1 MSLRLISNP
10 STRVLLFA
18 AARSNITKM
27 STGIPSSTTPT
38 NASIGVKHLAV
49 NTAPGVSLSPH
60 QNVLVGSV
68 LDLFQGHPTLKHLSL
83 WSPSATFTDPLS
95 IATGY
100 NRFAAQ
106 WYGLASLFK
115 PIELL
120 EHRVVSSNNP
130 IEIEM
135 RTRYTLKAVKK
146 ATEISS
152 VVKIWVGD
160 GTGSDLGVKEKEGV
174 PNAEGDRG
182 KIVRLEDRWDGKLP
196 EGMFS
201 EAFRKINAVTVPMM
215 VKVPKTEEEDRKMQA
230 EREKE

>member
-1 MSLRLISNP
+1 
-10 STRVLLFA
+10 
-18 AARSNITKM
+18 M
-27 STGIPSSTTPT
+27 STSIPSSIAQAQASSTQPTPT
-38 NASIGVKHLAV
+38 NESIGVKHTSV
-49 NTAPGVSLSPH
+49 NTVPGVSLSSH
-60 QNVLVGSV
+60 QNLLVGSV

-83 WSPSATFTDPLS
+83 WSPTATFTDPLS
-95 IATGY
+95 IATGH

-106 WYGLASLFK
+106 WYGLASMFR

-120 EHRVVSSNNP
+120 EHRVVSDKNP

-160 GTGSDLGVKEKEGV
+160 GSGSDLGVKEKEGV
-174 PNAEGDRG
+174 PNGERDRG

-201 EAFRKINAVTVPMM
+201 EAFRKINAMTVPVM

>member
-1 MSLRLISNP
+1 MFR
-10 STRVLLFA
+10 
-18 AARSNITKM
+18 
-27 STGIPSSTTPT
+27 
-38 NASIGVKHLAV
+38 
-49 NTAPGVSLSPH
+49 
-60 QNVLVGSV
+60 
-68 LDLFQGHPTLKHLSL
+68 
-83 WSPSATFTDPLS
+83 
-95 IATGY
+95 
-100 NRFAAQ
+100 
-106 WYGLASLFK
+106 

-120 EHRVVSSNNP
+120 EHRVVSDKNP

-174 PNAEGDRG
+174 PNGEGDRA

-201 EAFRKINAVTVPMM
+201 EVSSASDGVFVLRGVGSCLLTLSTLGFSQDQRHDGSSNGQGAQDGGGGQKDASRAGEGVSDLKRAVGVVETGSFWSNSRSLASHTRPFCV
-215 VKVPKTEEEDRKMQA
+215 TS
-230 EREKE
+230 

>member
-1 MSLRLISNP
+1 
-10 STRVLLFA
+10 
-18 AARSNITKM
+18 M
-27 STGIPSSTTPT
+27 STGIPSNTAQAHAASTQQAPSFDTV
-38 NASIGVKHLAV
+38 GVKHTTV
-49 NTAPGVSLSPH
+49 NSAPGVTLSPH
-60 QNVLVGSV
+60 QSLLIGSV
-68 LDLFQGHPTLKHLSL
+68 LDLFKGHPTLKHLSL

-100 NRFAAQ
+100 SRFAAQ

-115 PIELL
+115 PIDLL
-120 EHRVVSSNNP
+120 EHRVVSDKNP

-146 ATEISS
+146 ATEIKS

-160 GTGSDLGVKEKEGV
+160 GTESDLGVKEKEGV

-182 KIVRLEDRWDGKLP
+182 KIVRVEDLWNGKLP
-196 EGMFS
+196 EGVFS
-201 EAFRKINAVTVPMM
+201 EAFRKINAVTVPVM